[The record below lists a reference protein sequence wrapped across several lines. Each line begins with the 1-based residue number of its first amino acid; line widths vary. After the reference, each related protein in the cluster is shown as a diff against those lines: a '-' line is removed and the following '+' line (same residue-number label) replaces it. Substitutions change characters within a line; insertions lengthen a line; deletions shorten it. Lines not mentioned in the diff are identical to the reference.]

1 MCMSGRDMHTMHFP
15 RIWMSDVNFQE
26 SVLIFQLAEVE
37 YLPIF
42 IFLLLCLVQASYP
55 EDFWEPPPQLLSS
68 HKNVKIIDVSY
79 HIWLLWL
86 LETKFRMLDLRT
98 KCFYALSHR
107 TSSSFFPFLAFFF
120 KYEKYYF
127 IILAYVL
134 CMKFGFRRDNRD
146 CMSIKILF
154 PISWF

>member
-1 MCMSGRDMHTMHFP
+1 MWKSENGLGTALFFTHCLRKPLFFDAHTT
-15 RIWMSDVNFQE
+15 
-26 SVLIFQLAEVE
+26 
-37 YLPIF
+37 
-42 IFLLLCLVQASYP
+42 CQASYP
-55 EDFWEPPPQLLSS
+55 ENFWEPPPQLLSS